1 MIANK
6 LAAQMRNVN
15 LQHFA
20 QVELRDALVI
30 MKTNA
35 LCIRNVTGI
44 PATQGIRHIRRLQ
57 RRSRASANASTEKR
71 ITYVEVPKPVDIQD
85 HVVLT
90 SATAITMSTTITA
103 TTKTGVGVSA
113 TSESIARQNR
123 AVEKN
128 NQIRGRRIRLA
139 SVHQDGAPMAAQH
152 LTTPKIA
159 MVTECPTHN
168 VKACQPRVSLDIS
181 HPPKIAMTNGGEV
194 TMSKTVCRLK
204 HCWNHNQKSI
214 SIAGGLA

>member
-1 MIANK
+1 MLANK

-15 LQHFA
+15 LHHFA
-20 QVELRDALVI
+20 QVELRDALGI

-35 LCIRNVTGI
+35 LCIRNVQGI
-44 PATQGIRHIRRLQ
+44 PATLGIQRIRRLQ
-57 RRSRASANASTEKR
+57 RG
-71 ITYVEVPKPVDIQD
+71 PQ
-85 HVVLT
+85 LQLQQ
-90 SATAITMSTTITA
+90 
-103 TTKTGVGVSA
+103 
-113 TSESIARQNR
+113 RQR
-123 AVEKN
+123 C
-128 NQIRGRRIRLA
+128 RLA